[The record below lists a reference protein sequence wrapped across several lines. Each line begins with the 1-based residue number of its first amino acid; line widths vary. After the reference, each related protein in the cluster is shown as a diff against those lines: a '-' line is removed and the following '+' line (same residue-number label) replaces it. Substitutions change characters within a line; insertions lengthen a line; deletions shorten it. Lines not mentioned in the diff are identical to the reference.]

1 MLHRVALSVSVRYEE
16 IRRGQPTQCKPKRDD
31 DDDDFVTRG
40 LATVALV
47 CVCVICYKGACQS
60 RP

>member
-1 MLHRVALSVSVRYEE
+1 VLHRVALSVSVRYKE

-40 LATVALV
+40 LATVALDR
-47 CVCVICYKGACQS
+47 A
-60 RP
+60 